1 MSHAS
6 PIEVPEI
13 PIPKVDPFGPS
24 PRIEHDGYLVMALP
38 DSDLEGLR
46 CFHFVVKRTCAFEP
60 EGRAEPVDRQARL
73 NTADLHYEDADP
85 YSADLRQE
93 TELGPPR
100 GGTDIGISGHVYAP
114 GGEATHCYPAVQV
127 DSHRAEILAIGDRFA
142 AVDTAGK
149 AHISR
154 PLPFA
159 VRPLRYAL
167 AYGGVDHQH
176 PLAPLV
182 CRSNPLGVG
191 FLVGPAEGDPPR
203 EMWTPMPNF
212 EDAKRP
218 LDRDTLVIPL
228 QKELP
233 LRPPAGF
240 GWIPK
245 HWEPRASLAGMP
257 ESTKPYWIMAHGEH
271 DPEGRHF
278 RAMTPGFHRGANPA
292 LQLPHLKGTE
302 AITLKHMHPE
312 QEEIRF
318 RLPGL
323 SPRLRI
329 SINGASLVPVSL
341 ELSTVHVE
349 ADLGEVQLTWRGTV
363 MRPDSLESLDALKR
377 LEYEVDG
384 VPTLPAP
391 LIGTGFPIELMSGE
405 LPPGLLDL
413 SPLERLRGI
422 E

>member
-1 MSHAS
+1 M
-6 PIEVPEI
+6 IEVPQIEI
-13 PIPKVDPFGPS
+13 PDIDPFGP
-24 PRIEHDGYLVMALP
+24 PPKIEHDGYLVMALP
-38 DSDLEGLR
+38 DSDLDGLR
-46 CFHFVVKRTCAFEP
+46 CFHFAVKRTCRFTA
-60 EGRAEPVDRQARL
+60 EGRAEPILRQARL
-73 NTADLHYEDADP
+73 VAADVHFEDADP
-85 YSADLRQE
+85 YAAALRYE
-93 TELGPPR
+93 SDLGPPK
-100 GGTDIGISGHVYAP
+100 GGTDVVINGHVYAP

-127 DSHRAEILAIGDRFA
+127 GSHRTEILAIGDRYA

-154 PLPFA
+154 PAPFA
-159 VRPLRYAL
+159 VRPLRYSL

-176 PLAPLV
+176 PLAPLP

-203 EMWTPMPNF
+203 EMWTPMPTF
-212 EDAKRP
+212 EDPKNL
-218 LDRDTLVIPL
+218 LDRDNLVIPL

-257 ESTKPYWIMAHGEH
+257 ESTKPYWILAHGDH
-271 DPEGRHF
+271 DPEGEHF
-278 RAMTPGFHRGANPA
+278 RAMNPAFHRGANPA
-292 LQLPHLKGTE
+292 LQLGRLAGDE
-302 AITLKHMHPE
+302 AITLKHMTADR
-312 QEEIRF
+312 EEVRF

-323 SPRLRI
+323 NPRLAI
-329 SINGASLVPVSL
+329 SINGEALQAVAL

-349 ADLGEVQLTWRGTV
+349 ADLGEVQLCWRGTLQK
-363 MRPDSLESLDALKR
+363 PDSLESLDALKR

-391 LIGTGFPIELMSGE
+391 LIGTGFPIELMKGE
-405 LPPGLLDL
+405 LPPGYLDL
-413 SPLERLRGI
+413 SPLERLKGL